1 MRLSEMYNS
10 GGLGVSCELYPPKTE
25 AGVEALFTHVA
36 DLVKFEPSYI
46 TCTYGAGGSDSH
58 KTLDI
63 VERVKREFGLP
74 VAAHLTCAGLT
85 ADELR
90 AYLRDAQ
97 GRGVEYIM
105 ALRGDPPRGQSGFVP
120 VEGGFAHADELVSLI
135 RAEFPDFGIAV
146 AGYPE
151 THQEAP
157 NRQIDLENLKRKV
170 ECGADVVISQLFY
183 DNSDC
188 LRFRDRCQTMGIDVP
203 IVPGILPI
211 TGLNQIK
218 RITNL
223 CGASLPPGLM
233 NRLEA
238 HADDVQG
245 QFDAGVYYAT
255 RQVEDLVT
263 AGCPGVHFYV
273 LNKSTAAATILRALT
288 LSPIYSERR

>member
-1 MRLSEMYNS
+1 M
-10 GGLGVSCELYPPKTE
+10 YPPKTE
-25 AGVEALFTHVA
+25 AGLEALFKHVA

-46 TCTYGAGGSDSH
+46 TCTYGAGGSDSR

-63 VERVKREFGLP
+63 VERVKREHSLP
-74 VAAHLTCAGLT
+74 VAAHITCAGLT
-85 ADELR
+85 VDELR

-97 GRGVEYIM
+97 GRGIEYIM
-105 ALRGDPPRGQSGFVP
+105 ALRGDPPRGQTSFTP
-120 VEGGFAHADELVSLI
+120 VEGGFAHADELVSLV

-157 NRQIDLENLKRKV
+157 NRQVDLENLKRKV

-183 DNSDC
+183 DNSDF
-188 LRFRDRCQTMGIDVP
+188 LRFRDRCQTMGVDVP

-211 TGLNQIK
+211 TSLTQIK
-218 RITNL
+218 LITDL
-223 CGASLPPGLM
+223 CGASLPPGLL

-238 HADDVQG
+238 HADDPQG

-273 LNKSTAAATILRALT
+273 LNRSTAASTILRALT
-288 LSPIYSERR
+288 LSPIYNERR

>member
-1 MRLSEMYNS
+1 MRLSDIYNS
-10 GGLGVSCELYPPKTE
+10 GRLGVSCELYPPKTA
-25 AGVEALFTHVA
+25 AGIEALFQHVA

-63 VERVKREFGLP
+63 VERVKREHGLP

-85 ADELR
+85 VDGLR
-90 AYLRDAQ
+90 AYLRDARD
-97 GRGVEYIM
+97 RGVEYIM
-105 ALRGDPPRGQSGFVP
+105 ALRGDPPRGHSTFVP
-120 VEGGFAHADELVSLI
+120 IEGGFAHANELVSLI
-135 RAEFPDFGIAV
+135 RTEFPEFGIAV

-157 NRQIDLENLKRKV
+157 NRQVDLENLKRKV

-183 DNSDC
+183 DNSDF
-188 LRFRDRCQTMGIDVP
+188 LRFRDRCQAIGIDVP

-211 TGLNQIK
+211 TSLTQIR
-218 RITNL
+218 RIAEL
-223 CGASLPPGLM
+223 CGASLPPELLD
-233 NRLEA
+233 RLEA
-238 HADDVQG
+238 HADDRQG

-273 LNKSTAAATILRALT
+273 LNRSVAAATILRALT